1 MSNDQAF
8 PTLSDEMIDIARRY
22 GSESTIAAGEFA
34 FVEGQL
40 SYDLVV
46 IVDGSFSIL
55 RPRLERRTAPNGSS
69 PRTGRDGSSA
79 N

>member
-55 RPRLERRTAPNGSS
+55 AHDRAADGAERVVTTHGTGTVPR
-69 PRTGRDGSSA
+69 
-79 N
+79 